1 MFMWVYMMEVPMT
14 ISVALSILALTAA
27 CLFIWKKNNDNSAQ
41 RLDSRAYEKTLGVQ
55 IVCGN
60 CAGDGEMA
68 VRTYLDIHGNCSQC
82 AGTSF
87 VPAST
92 LGVYALLARQAQM
105 YGNQAHLYDIETDID
120 SHIGRVIS
128 LKDHLALRG
137 ERVEKLAS

>member
-1 MFMWVYMMEVPMT
+1 MWDFLTEVYMT
-14 ISVALSILALTAA
+14 IGIVVSIIALAA
-27 CLFIWKKNNDNSAQ
+27 AGLFIWKRNIENSAQ
-41 RLDSRAYEKTLGVQ
+41 LLYSRSYLKTLGVQ

-68 VRTYLDIHGNCSQC
+68 VRTFLDINGNCSQC

-105 YGNQAHLYDIETDID
+105 YENQSHLYGMETGVD
-120 SHIGRVIS
+120 SHSGRVIS
-128 LKDHLALRG
+128 LKDHLATRAG
-137 ERVEKLAS
+137 RVEKLAS